1 MQGWSERGYKPRAVN
16 ALCVSVSRGY
26 GRNEKWWE
34 IQVVGYIEGIE
45 SIYCSFSESA
55 TRYPEIGQ
63 CEKPHV

>member
-45 SIYCSFSESA
+45 SIYYSFSESA
-55 TRYPEIGQ
+55 T
-63 CEKPHV
+63 